1 MDIADKIKDY
11 LKRLGNGESLE
22 AVRSDFVKEFQSV
35 DASEIMLA
43 EQRLLKEGTPL
54 QEVQRLC
61 DVHSALFH
69 ETVKEN
75 KTENPKESAAQLAKI
90 PGHPIAVMV
99 RENQALKVILD
110 QCRHAISNGFV
121 GTELLDRLREISI
134 HYAKK
139 GDLLYPH
146 LKVQYK
152 IEGPSAVMWTVDDEI
167 RDELNRLAGCEQNQ
181 EWLIKFSDI
190 LKKIEEMIFKEENIL
205 FQNCAKNFCTE
216 EWYGIYQ
223 DAKDYDEC
231 FGVKQENWQEAENSK
246 IIRKTEGKENEIRM
260 PGGHMTVE
268 QLTAM
273 LNAIPLEI
281 TFVDV
286 ENKNRYFNEGPKFFK
301 RPGMAIDRE
310 VFSCHP
316 PKVEAQ
322 VRRIIEEFRKGT
334 RDEVLVFTQKKGK
347 DMLVSYRA
355 VRDEKNQYIGTVEL
369 VQDLEVINNHLKK
382 K

>member
-22 AVRSDFVKEFQSV
+22 AVRSDFVKEFQAV

-75 KTENPKESAAQLAKI
+75 KAENSKESAAQLAKI

-99 RENQALKVILD
+99 QENQALKVVLE
-110 QCRHAISNGFV
+110 QCRHAISNGLV
-121 GTELLDRLREISI
+121 GKELLDRLREVST

-167 RDELNRLAGCEQNQ
+167 RDELNRLAVSEQNQ
-181 EWLIKFSDI
+181 EWLIKFSD
-190 LKKIEEMIFKEENIL
+190 LLTKIEEMIFKEENIL
-205 FQNCAKNFCTE
+205 FPNCAKNFRTE

-231 FGVKQENWQEAENSK
+231 FGVKQENWQEAENNK
-246 IIRKTEGKENEIRM
+246 TIRQMEGKENEIIM
-260 PGGHMTVE
+260 PGGHMTVK

-281 TFVDV
+281 TFVDA
-286 ENKNRYFNEGPKFFK
+286 ENKNRFFNEGPKFFK

-316 PKVEAQ
+316 PKVEEQ

-334 RDEVLVFTQKKGK
+334 RDEVLVFTQKKGR

-355 VRDEKNQYIGTVEL
+355 VRDEKQQYLGTVEL
-369 VQDLEVINNHLKK
+369 VQDLEKINNHLKK
-382 K
+382 